1 MKRHES
7 QIISKNILCFA
18 FHVKLEPVKA
28 SDIGPNVIEDSQLG
42 QYFQDDGGKQQNQV
56 ILV

>member
-1 MKRHES
+1 LKRPK
-7 QIISKNILCFA
+7 IILCFA

-56 ILV
+56 ILI